1 MYLFGVNIRCKYVSI
16 RCNIIYS
23 VDYEYLF
30 GVLYVSIR
38 SNTCMYEVIYINLF
52 GVIYV
57 PI

>member
-1 MYLFGVNIRCKYVSI
+1 MYSVDYMYLFGVNIRCKYVSI

-38 SNTCMYEVIYINLF
+38 VEY
-52 GVIYV
+52 IYV
-57 PI
+57 